1 MAKLKKPL
9 FSLQAIGS
17 LAKAIS
23 FRRSRGITIVGKKP
37 EVPDAKTLAQ
47 LPWRHMYQKAVVL
60 WHALSVAERQEWES
74 LARPKH
80 MTGFAWFIS
89 QALKPNPG
97 LYLPLQGGRM
107 EGGIDMAKHW
117 IRNVRKPL
125 DDQEPVTLA
134 YFKDKLPAGP
144 YTQGCRVFKA
154 WHQSIPDGLQTD
166 LIFDREDYD
175 TDEMHD
181 TVTNNER
188 ITIKTA
194 GIYLITFQGQFEQ
207 NAVGVR
213 RAQIRENVKGYIAE
227 QRLDAQANT
236 RTSFNIS
243 TLWQCVVGRYLI
255 VRVWQDSGAPLDI
268 EYHSY
273 YSNYFMAQRVG

>member
-97 LYLPLQGGRM
+97 LYLPLQGGT
-107 EGGIDMAKHW
+107 MAGVIEMDDHHIHGLPEPIHLQDP
-117 IRNVRKPL
+117 IRRQDYV
-125 DDQEPVTLA
+125 DYIQ
-134 YFKDKLPAGP
+134 P
-144 YTQGCRVFKA
+144 YLHFQGCRV
-154 WHQSIPDGLQTD
+154 WHSVNQSIPDSLFAWLT
-166 LIFDREDYD
+166 FDSEDYD

-181 TVTNNER
+181 TIVNNER

-194 GIYLITFQGQFEQ
+194 GIYLITFQGHWNTNNFGSRSVYFRRNDSLILESRQEAETAGRTTS
-207 NAVGVR
+207 NLTTICSLSVGEYLRV
-213 RAQIRENVKGYIAE
+213 
-227 QRLDAQANT
+227 QA
-236 RTSFNIS
+236 
-243 TLWQCVVGRYLI
+243 WQS
-255 VRVWQDSGAPLDI
+255 SGAPLDMMRVAN
-268 EYHSY
+268 YTP
-273 YSNYFMAQRVG
+273 YFMAQRIG